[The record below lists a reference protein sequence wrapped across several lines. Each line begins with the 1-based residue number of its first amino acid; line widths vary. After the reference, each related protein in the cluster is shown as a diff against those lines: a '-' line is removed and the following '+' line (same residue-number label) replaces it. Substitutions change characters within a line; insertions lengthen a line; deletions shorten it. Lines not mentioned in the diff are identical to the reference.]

1 METSPAPWVRWLAV
15 PAIIVMLALAAL
27 AIAGEGRD
35 EFVLRNELQEQQ
47 EQQEQQ
53 AQGGSSGEGGSSSGQ
68 SQGGQSQGGSEGSG
82 SGGGGSGGSGSGGQL
97 QPVDPYPAD
106 RLIIQTENGPVELSL
121 NGNDV
126 QGRSAPGSGGGGGL
140 GTDGGAITL
149 APDPNGN
156 IVGFRIDE
164 DGNFVPV
171 EQGESTEGL
180 TLLVP
185 QDDGSFLLIRPDGTE
200 IELYYTQNGL
210 EARVDDGES
219 YALEAEDGSVRVDD
233 LVMTPLE
240 RGQQWNPDDFQQ
252 LPPDGVP
259 ELEDGERGSGQQV
272 TPEDHNQQADP
283 NDPAADDSADD
294 SAGSTNWRNILII
307 VLLAV
312 GIALAIWWFFAF
324 RPRRV
329 EEDEVP
335 APMLAPVVP
344 GMTAWEAFE
353 AFLAELAADPDPT
366 HAIRLAFAY
375 AEQGMGGLPSRES
388 DETPYEWLTRT
399 RSASP
404 ELASAL
410 SPLVDRY
417 SDIRFGSHVATGAE
431 RDQALVELR
440 ALVSLAM
447 SPAPAAAPA

>member
-1 METSPAPWVRWLAV
+1 MEHKMETSPAPWVRWLAV

-27 AIAGEGRD
+27 AIAGESRD

-47 EQQEQQ
+47 EQQQQ
-53 AQGGSSGEGGSSSGQ
+53 QGSGGGSSGGSGSGQ
-68 SQGGQSQGGSEGSG
+68 SQDGSSG
-82 SGGGGSGGSGSGGQL
+82 SGSGGSGSGGQL
-97 QPVDPYPAD
+97 QQVDPYPAD

-126 QGRSAPGSGGGGGL
+126 QGRSAPGSGGSGSGDSGS
-140 GTDGGAITL
+140 GDSESAITL

-164 DGNFVPV
+164 NGNFVPV
-171 EQGESTEGL
+171 ERGESTEGL

-240 RGQQWNPDDFQQ
+240 RGQQWNPDDSPQP
-252 LPPDGVP
+252 PPDGLP
-259 ELEDGERGSGQQV
+259 QLEDGAPGSGRQI
-272 TPEDHNQQADP
+272 TPEDHSELDDP
-283 NDPAADDSADD
+283 DGDEVAADDLADED
-294 SAGSTNWRNILII
+294 DGSTNWRNIII
-307 VLLAV
+307 VVLLAI
-312 GIALAIWWFFAF
+312 GLALAIWWFFAF
-324 RPRRV
+324 RPRR
-329 EEDEVP
+329 EQEDEVP
-335 APMLAPVVP
+335 APMLAPLVP

-375 AEQGMGGLPSRES
+375 AEQGMGGLPSRQS
-388 DETPYEWLTRT
+388 DETPHEWLTRT
-399 RSASP
+399 GGASP
-404 ELASAL
+404 ELAATL

-447 SPAPAAAPA
+447 SPAPAVEPV

>member
-1 METSPAPWVRWLAV
+1 MWKVLLVKVELSFADRTWMEHKMETSPAPWVRWLAV

-27 AIAGEGRD
+27 AIAGESRD
-35 EFVLRNELQEQQ
+35 EFVLRNEQQ
-47 EQQEQQ
+47 QQQQ
-53 AQGGSSGEGGSSSGQ
+53 PGSGDSNSGDSSSGGSSSG
-68 SQGGQSQGGSEGSG
+68 ESG
-82 SGGGGSGGSGSGGQL
+82 SGGSSSGGQL
-97 QPVDPYPAD
+97 QQVDPYPAD

-126 QGRSAPGSGGGGGL
+126 QGRSAPGAGGSAGEGS
-140 GTDGGAITL
+140 ITL
-149 APDPNGN
+149 APDPDGN

-164 DGNFVPV
+164 NGNFVPV
-171 EQGESTEGL
+171 ERGESTEGL

-210 EARVDDGES
+210 EARVDDGDG

-252 LPPDGVP
+252 LPPDGLP
-259 ELEDGERGSGQQV
+259 QLEEGERGSGRQI
-272 TPEDHNQQADP
+272 TPEDHDQLDELDGVDP
-283 NDPAADDSADD
+283 DDDND
-294 SAGSTNWRNILII
+294 GSTNWRNIIII
-307 VLLAV
+307 VLLALGV
-312 GIALAIWWFFAF
+312 ALAIWWFFAF
-324 RPRRV
+324 RPRRQD
-329 EEDEVP
+329 EDEVP

-375 AEQGMGGLPSRES
+375 AEQGMGTLPGRQS

-399 RSASP
+399 ANSSP
-404 ELASAL
+404 DAASAL

-447 SPAPAAAPA
+447 SPVAATEPV

>member
-35 EFVLRNELQEQQ
+35 EFVLRNEQSEQQ
-47 EQQEQQ
+47 QQQQ
-53 AQGGSSGEGGSSSGQ
+53 QQGSGSQ
-68 SQGGQSQGGSEGSG
+68 AGSG
-82 SGGGGSGGSGSGGQL
+82 SGSGGNSSGGGSGGSGSGGQL
-97 QPVDPYPAD
+97 QQVDPYPAD

-126 QGRSAPGSGGGGGL
+126 QGRSAPGSGGSGSGGSGAE
-140 GTDGGAITL
+140 GSAITL

-171 EQGESTEGL
+171 ERGESTEGL

-185 QDDGSFLLIRPDGTE
+185 QEDGSFLLIRPDGTE

-210 EARVDDGES
+210 EARVNDGDS

-240 RGQQWNPDDFQQ
+240 RGQQWNPDDYQQ
-252 LPPDGVP
+252 LPPDGLP
-259 ELEDGERGSGQQV
+259 QLEDGERGSGRQI
-272 TPEDHNQQADP
+272 TPEDHDQADDLADQP
-283 NDPAADDSADD
+283 ADDSD
-294 SAGSTNWRNILII
+294 GSTNWRNIIVI

-312 GIALAIWWFFAF
+312 GLALAIWWFFAF
-324 RPRRV
+324 RPRQ
-329 EEDEVP
+329 EEDDEVP
-335 APMLAPVVP
+335 APALVPIVP
-344 GMTAWEAFE
+344 GMSAWEAFE

-375 AEQGMGGLPSRES
+375 AEQGMGGLPGRES

-399 RSASP
+399 GSSSP
-404 ELASAL
+404 ELASGLA
-410 SPLVDRY
+410 PLVERY
-417 SDIRFGSHVATGAE
+417 SDIRFGSHVASGAE
-431 RDQALVELR
+431 RDQTLVELR

-447 SPAPAAAPA
+447 SPAPAVQPV